1 MNEITGLYIIDTTGA
16 IILSYENHIQG
27 ESNASL
33 ALLSHFLYALKSIA
47 KDLKEDELKSVE
59 ISNNKFFLNRE
70 KKTNFLFILKSH
82 RETNSQTIEPILKE
96 IKDRFLEHFT
106 EDTTL
111 YIDEKIEVLNLF
123 KENLKTMFRQKSNM
137 ENFFDNL

>member
-1 MNEITGLYIIDTTGA
+1 MNEITGLYIIDSTGA

-27 ESNASL
+27 GSNASL

-70 KKTNFLFILKSH
+70 KKTRFLFIVKSH
-82 RETNSQTIEPILKE
+82 RETSSQKIEPMLKE
-96 IKDRFLEHFT
+96 IKDNFLEKFT
-106 EDTTL
+106 GDAPL
-111 YIDEKIEVLNLF
+111 HIDEKIEILSEF
-123 KENLKTMFRQKSNM
+123 KENLKMMFKHKSNM
-137 ENFFDNL
+137 ENFMETI

>member
-27 ESNASL
+27 GTNASL

-47 KDLKEDELKSVE
+47 KDLKEDEVKSVE

-70 KKTNFLFILKSH
+70 NKTSFLFIVKSP
-82 RETNSQTIEPILKE
+82 RETSSQKIEPFLKE
-96 IKDRFLEHFT
+96 IKDRFLEQFT
-106 EDTTL
+106 EDATL
-111 YIDEKIEVLNLF
+111 HIDEKIEVLNQF
-123 KENLKTMFRQKSNM
+123 KENLKTMLKQKSNM
-137 ENFFDNL
+137 ENFMETI